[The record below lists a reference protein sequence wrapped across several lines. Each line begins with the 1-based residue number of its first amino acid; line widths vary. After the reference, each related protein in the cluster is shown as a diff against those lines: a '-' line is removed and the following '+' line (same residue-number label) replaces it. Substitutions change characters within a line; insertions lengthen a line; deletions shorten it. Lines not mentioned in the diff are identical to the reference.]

1 MSRRPGPVSA
11 SLVRAPDH
19 VVVRWSTGDV
29 EGSCRF
35 DHLPGTTPAW
45 LGSAEE
51 LLDGAHRRLE
61 GRVLDAVA
69 ELARAEG
76 LELGLWHDDQGV
88 ELLA

>member
-1 MSRRPGPVSA
+1 MSRRPGPVTA

-19 VVVRWSTGDV
+19 VVVRWSAGDT

-35 DHLPGTTPAW
+35 DHLPGTAPAW
-45 LGSAEE
+45 LGSSDE
-51 LLDGAHRRLE
+51 LLEGADRRLE

-69 ELARAEG
+69 ELARTEG

-88 ELLA
+88 ELLT

>member
-1 MSRRPGPVSA
+1 
-11 SLVRAPDH
+11 
-19 VVVRWSTGDV
+19 VVVRWSAGDV

-51 LLDGAHRRLE
+51 LLDGAGRRLE

-69 ELARAEG
+69 EVARTEG

>member
-1 MSRRPGPVSA
+1 MTRRIAPVVA
-11 SLVRAPDH
+11 TLDQAGDH
-19 VVVRWSTGDV
+19 VVVRWTSGDA

-35 DHLPGTTPAW
+35 DHLPGTAPEW
-45 LGSAEE
+45 LGSADE
-51 LLDGAHRRLE
+51 LLEPADRRLE

-76 LELGLWHDDQGV
+76 LQLGLWHDDQGV